1 MQDHLLGV
9 PPLPLEIEA
18 LGRFRRQL
26 WRSARYLVCE
36 QVVVQLP
43 TYHSD
48 NGCCAQKV
56 LCSCIR
62 AHHALPTG
70 PAMHAAGQVHAML
83 SLVRGKP
90 TTTESVKLLLTP
102 LEDPSMAVRCAAL
115 QKLREVLRSKREW
128 LAQLLA
134 DSTTAVNQDAAAGE
148 TKLLAALTEA
158 LLKSCNAEVRLEHV
172 CRPALCLL
180 PGPCRLVPPLYL

>member
-1 MQDHLLGV
+1 
-9 PPLPLEIEA
+9 
-18 LGRFRRQL
+18 
-26 WRSARYLVCE
+26 
-36 QVVVQLP
+36 
-43 TYHSD
+43 
-48 NGCCAQKV
+48 
-56 LCSCIR
+56 
-62 AHHALPTG
+62 
-70 PAMHAAGQVHAML
+70 ML

-158 LLKSCNAEVRLEHV
+158 LLKSCNAEVHVCHPVASCLLPSPALFHAVSPLHLRQTPGHV
-172 CRPALCLL
+172 CRSLKQDCT
-180 PGPCRLVPPLYL
+180 

>member
-1 MQDHLLGV
+1 
-9 PPLPLEIEA
+9 
-18 LGRFRRQL
+18 
-26 WRSARYLVCE
+26 
-36 QVVVQLP
+36 
-43 TYHSD
+43 
-48 NGCCAQKV
+48 
-56 LCSCIR
+56 
-62 AHHALPTG
+62 
-70 PAMHAAGQVHAML
+70 ML

-102 LEDPSMAVRCAAL
+102 LEDASMAVRCAAL

>member
-1 MQDHLLGV
+1 MAQ
-9 PPLPLEIEA
+9 
-18 LGRFRRQL
+18 
-26 WRSARYLVCE
+26 
-36 QVVVQLP
+36 
-43 TYHSD
+43 SD
-48 NGCCAQKV
+48 NACCAQKV
-56 LCSCIR
+56 LCSSIR
-62 AHHALPTG
+62 AHHVLPTG
-70 PAMHAAGQVHAML
+70 PAMLIAGQVHAML

-158 LLKSCNAEVRLEHV
+158 LLKSCNAEVRLRHIY
-172 CRPALCLL
+172 RLAALSLL
-180 PGPCRLVPPLYL
+180 PVPFRLVSVCCTVSGCLTIIPVSNPACHMSLTQAGCT

>member
-1 MQDHLLGV
+1 MLHH
-9 PPLPLEIEA
+9 LPLSEN
-18 LGRFRRQL
+18 
-26 WRSARYLVCE
+26 
-36 QVVVQLP
+36 
-43 TYHSD
+43 D
-48 NGCCAQKV
+48 CCAQK
-56 LCSCIR
+56 LQCRCIR
-62 AHHALPTG
+62 THCNLPTG
-70 PAMHAAGQVHAML
+70 AVVRTAGQVHAML

-158 LLKSCNAEVRLEHV
+158 LLKSCNAEVHLQHV
-172 CRPALCLL
+172 CRLAAMCLL
-180 PGPCRLVPPLYL
+180 PGQRRLISACCTASGSLITVPTANLGYIHLSLKQGCP

>member
-1 MQDHLLGV
+1 
-9 PPLPLEIEA
+9 
-18 LGRFRRQL
+18 
-26 WRSARYLVCE
+26 
-36 QVVVQLP
+36 
-43 TYHSD
+43 
-48 NGCCAQKV
+48 
-56 LCSCIR
+56 
-62 AHHALPTG
+62 
-70 PAMHAAGQVHAML
+70 ML

-148 TKLLAALTEA
+148 TMLLAALTEA
-158 LLKSCNAEVRLEHV
+158 LLKSCNAEVRLERTFSVAWRPCACCQAHAGWPQYAALCQAASPLCLQHIQV
-172 CRPALCLL
+172 AHDSQLSKAALDELNKQSLAAGYHPAQQARPAAV
-180 PGPCRLVPPLYL
+180 R